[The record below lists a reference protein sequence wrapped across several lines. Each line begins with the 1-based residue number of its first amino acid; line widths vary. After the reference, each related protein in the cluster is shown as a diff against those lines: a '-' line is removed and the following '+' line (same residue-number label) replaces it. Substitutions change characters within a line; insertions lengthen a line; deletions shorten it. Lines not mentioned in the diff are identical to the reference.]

1 MQPPIRL
8 KVVFTMKENEEVVPF
23 ADVLEAVFANET
35 VPIHML
41 HRFSDMGED
50 ETSQFQ
56 ERWADVDDE
65 RRQVVVR
72 HLADL
77 MEQNF
82 VVDFSSVFMHCFDDK
97 NEYVREAAL
106 DGVWDATDI
115 KLISP
120 IIHLMQTDESMAVRA
135 AAARA
140 LAHYVLLAEWG
151 QLPKRISPR
160 IIEALLAEYDKVET
174 AVPIKRATLEALGA
188 ANHPRVV
195 QLIEE
200 AYEDSDMSMQLSAV
214 FAMGSSADKRWTAIV
229 MAEMENPNPDMRA
242 EAARAAG
249 IIGGSDAVHRLSELA
264 VDEDLAVQTA
274 AIHSLGQIGG
284 ETAQTTLT
292 ELLADEEFEEIHDIL
307 EEALEEMA
315 LLNGEL
321 DIFDYMENDP
331 DDTEDSYLLN

>member
-1 MQPPIRL
+1 
-8 KVVFTMKENEEVVPF
+8 MKEKDEVIPF
-23 ADVLEAVFANET
+23 ADILDAVFANET

-41 HRFSDMGED
+41 HHFSDMAED

-56 ERWADVDDE
+56 ERWATVDAD

-72 HLADL
+72 HMADL

-82 VVDFSSVFMHCFDDK
+82 VVDFSPIFVHCFSDE
-97 NEYVREAAL
+97 NAYVREAAL

-115 KLISP
+115 KMVSP
-120 IIHLMQTDESMAVRA
+120 IIHLMQTDENVAVRA
-135 AAARA
+135 AASRA

-151 QLPKRISPR
+151 QLPKRITPR
-160 IIEALLAEYDKVET
+160 IIEALLAEYDKEDT

-200 AYEDSDMSMQLSAV
+200 AYEDIDPSMQISAI
-214 FAMGSSADKRWTAIV
+214 FAMGSSADKRWTAFVI
-229 MAEMENPNPDMRA
+229 AEMENPNPDMRA

-249 IIGGSDAVHRLSELA
+249 IIGGSDAVPRLSELA

-274 AIHSLGQIGG
+274 AIYSLGQIGG

-292 ELLADEEFEEIHDIL
+292 ELLADEDFEEIHDII

-315 LLNGEL
+315 MLNGEL

-331 DDTEDSYLLN
+331 DDTDDPYLLN

>member
-1 MQPPIRL
+1 
-8 KVVFTMKENEEVVPF
+8 MKEEEEVVPF
-23 ADVLEAVFANET
+23 VDVLDAVLTSEN

-41 HRFSDMGED
+41 YRFSDMGLE
-50 ETSQFQ
+50 ETEQFQ
-56 ERWADVDDE
+56 ARWSAVDDE
-65 RRQVVVR
+65 RRHVIVR

-77 MEQNF
+77 TEENF
-82 VVDFSSVFMHCFDDK
+82 VVDFTPVFIHCFDDTH
-97 NEYVREAAL
+97 EFVREAAL
-106 DGVWDATDI
+106 DGVWDATNI

-120 IIHLMQTDESMAVRA
+120 IIHLLQTDNSVLVRA

-151 QLPKRISPR
+151 QLPKRVSPR
-160 IIEALLAEYDKVET
+160 IIEALLAEYDQVET
-174 AVPIKRATLEALGA
+174 AVPVKRATLEALGA

-200 AYEDSDMSMQLSAV
+200 AYEDVDMGMQISAI
-214 FAMGSSADKRWTAIV
+214 FAMGSSADKRWTAV
-229 MAEMENPNPDMRA
+229 VLAEMENPNPDMRA

-249 IIGGSDAVHRLSELA
+249 IIGGSDAVPKLSELA

-284 ETAQTTLT
+284 ETAQTTLA
-292 ELLADEEFEEIHDIL
+292 ELLEDHEFAEVHDII

-321 DIFDYMENDP
+321 DIFDYLENAP
-331 DDTEDSYLLN
+331 DDADDSYLLN